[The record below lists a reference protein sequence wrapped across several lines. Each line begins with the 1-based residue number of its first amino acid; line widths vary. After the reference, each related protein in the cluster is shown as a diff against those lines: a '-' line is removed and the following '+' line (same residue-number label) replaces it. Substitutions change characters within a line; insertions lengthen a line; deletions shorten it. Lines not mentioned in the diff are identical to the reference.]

1 MWLLLLQCS
10 CGVCCSQ
17 CNQINK
23 ATDGADSCWLVI
35 GSEWCTMGSSACE
48 HRARHTVNEIF
59 YYTISWQSAC
69 RFTTH
74 VTCRLT
80 AKNWDQLRNQTLG
93 NPVWTLLFFISTN
106 VDSYQTRCR
115 WHLASWHINA
125 SRTVIKENS
134 YLNKHSFAFT
144 HP

>member
-1 MWLLLLQCS
+1 
-10 CGVCCSQ
+10 
-17 CNQINK
+17 
-23 ATDGADSCWLVI
+23 
-35 GSEWCTMGSSACE
+35 MGSSACE

-93 NPVWTLLFFISTN
+93 NPVWTLLFLSQQMLTAIKHVADDIWLPGTSMHLGQSSRKTHISTST
-106 VDSYQTRCR
+106 VS
-115 WHLASWHINA
+115 HLLILSINA
-125 SRTVIKENS
+125 CLLAKPQVASS
-134 YLNKHSFAFT
+134 LSFSAFT
-144 HP
+144 SSTTEQ